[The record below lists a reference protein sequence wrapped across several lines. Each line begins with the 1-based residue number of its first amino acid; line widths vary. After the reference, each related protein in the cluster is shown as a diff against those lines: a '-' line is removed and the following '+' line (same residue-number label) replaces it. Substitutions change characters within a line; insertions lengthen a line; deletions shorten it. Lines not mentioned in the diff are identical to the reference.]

1 MGAVKR
7 SSFLLVVVVFA
18 LLLLTS
24 MAAGGRKM
32 LINKHQVQ
40 SMETSDD
47 ESMHQGQEDDEMLAM
62 VHERILR
69 QVKTNDYGTN
79 DPTPTMAKPHAKEIP
94 N

>member
-7 SSFLLVVVVFA
+7 SSFFLVVVVFA

-40 SMETSDD
+40 SMETSDH
-47 ESMHQGQEDDEMLAM
+47 ETMQGQEDDEMLVM

-69 QVKTNDYGTN
+69 QVKTNDYGTY

>member
-1 MGAVKR
+1 MGGVKR
-7 SSFLLVVVVFA
+7 SSYLSVVVVVVFA
-18 LLLLTS
+18 LLFLTS

-40 SMETSDD
+40 SMETSD
-47 ESMHQGQEDDEMLAM
+47 ESMQDDEMLVM

-69 QVKTNDYGTN
+69 QVKTNDYGTY
-79 DPTPTMAKPHAKEIP
+79 DPTPTMSKPHAKEIP